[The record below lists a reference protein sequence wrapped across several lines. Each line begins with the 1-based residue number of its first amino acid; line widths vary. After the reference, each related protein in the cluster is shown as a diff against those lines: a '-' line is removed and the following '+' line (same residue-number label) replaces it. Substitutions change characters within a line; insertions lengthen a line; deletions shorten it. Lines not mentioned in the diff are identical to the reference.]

1 MNVGDLVRINGSLL
15 HYRGW
20 RENPLAFVSNVYH
33 KKGSKKTMIEIVRTD
48 GQCSTILAEDVEVIS
63 ENRQQNT

>member
-1 MNVGDLVRINGSLL
+1 MKVGDLVRVKSSLL
-15 HYRGW
+15 HYRAW
-20 RENPLAFVSNVYH
+20 KENPLAFVINVYH

-63 ENRQQNT
+63 ENREQDT